1 MTMNNELSFWERF
14 DWILF
19 GTSLILVVF
28 GILMIAS
35 ATQGAIDPSLI
46 SRVPDQIRFGIV
58 GTIILLLV
66 AFVDYRLL
74 GSISPYLYGLMVL
87 LLVAVLLFGQEGDG
101 GARSWLNV
109 GILIQPSEICKILLI
124 ITLSQFFNDNYKEM
138 DKIQTVFKSLLHFG
152 VIAGFVFIQPDLGGT
167 IVFAVIWGV
176 IIWGAGFRIKHIVGF
191 IVAGMI
197 ALPIG
202 LTQLQTYQWE
212 RITNFI
218 FPADEEDLEAQ
229 FGSYYNIQQAMIS
242 IGSGGWTGK
251 GYSSG
256 SQNEGRFLRVRHTDF
271 IFSVIAHEFGFVGA
285 MGTMLLLGV
294 VSLRILRGASIASDP
309 LGSLICYGVGAM
321 IFFQTFVAIGTNLN
335 LMPITGLTLPFVS
348 SGGTSLLFTMVG
360 VGLAESVILRG
371 RHAKI

>member
-1 MTMNNELSFWERF
+1 MNRELSFWERF

-46 SRVPDQIRFGIV
+46 SRVPDQIRFAVV
-58 GTIILLLV
+58 GTIVLLLF
-66 AFVDYRLL
+66 AFLDYRIL
-74 GSISPYLYGLMVL
+74 GSVAPYLYGLMVL
-87 LLVAVLLFGQEGDG
+87 LLVAVLIFGQEGDG

-124 ITLSQFFNDNYKEM
+124 ITLSQFFHQNYKEM
-138 DKIQTVFKSLLHFG
+138 DKITTVFKSIAHFG
-152 VIAGFVFIQPDLGGT
+152 LIAGFVFIQPDLGGT
-167 IVFAVIWGV
+167 IVFTVIWGV
-176 IIWGAGFRIKHIVGF
+176 ITWGAGLRLKHIVSF
-191 IVAGMI
+191 IVAGII
-197 ALPIG
+197 ALPIV
-202 LTQLQTYQWE
+202 LPFLQPYQWE

-251 GYSSG
+251 GFMSG
-256 SQNEGRFLRVRHTDF
+256 SQSEGRFLRVRHTDF
-271 IFSVIAHEFGFVGA
+271 IFSVISHEFGFVGA
-285 MGTMLLLGV
+285 MGTMLLLGL

-309 LGSLICYGVGAM
+309 LGSLICYGVAAM

-348 SGGTSLLFTMVG
+348 SGGTSLMFTMVG

-371 RHAKI
+371 RHVRN

>member
-1 MTMNNELSFWERF
+1 MNRELSFWERF

-28 GILMIAS
+28 GIMMIAS
-35 ATQGAIDPSLI
+35 ATQGAVDPSLI
-46 SRVPDQIRFGIV
+46 SRVPDQIRFAIV
-58 GTIILLLV
+58 GTIVLLV
-66 AFVDYRLL
+66 FAFLDYRLL
-74 GSISPYLYGLMVL
+74 GSISPYLYVLMVL

-138 DKIQTVFKSLLHFG
+138 DKIQTVFKSMIHFG
-152 VIAGFVFIQPDLGGT
+152 FIAAFVFVQPDLGGT
-167 IVFAVIWGV
+167 IVFTVIWGV
-176 IIWGAGFRIKHIVGF
+176 IIWGAGFRIKHIMGF
-191 IVAGMI
+191 VAAGLI
-197 ALPIG
+197 LLPIG
-202 LTQLQTYQWE
+202 LTRLETYQWE

-229 FGSYYNIQQAMIS
+229 FGSYYNIQQSMIS
-242 IGSGGWTGK
+242 IGSGGFTGK
-251 GYSSG
+251 GYMSG

-285 MGTMLLLGV
+285 MGTMVLLGV

-348 SGGTSLLFTMVG
+348 SGGTSLLFTMIG

-371 RHAKI
+371 RHARV

>member
-1 MTMNNELSFWERF
+1 MNQELRFWERF

-19 GTSLILVVF
+19 ATSLILVIF
-28 GILMIAS
+28 GVMMIAS
-35 ATQGAIDPSLI
+35 ATQDAIDPSLI
-46 SRVPDQIRFGIV
+46 SRVPDQIRFAFM
-58 GTIILLLV
+58 GTFLLLIMS
-66 AFVDYRLL
+66 FLDYRIL
-74 GSISPYLYGLMVL
+74 GSIAPYLYALMVL

-109 GILIQPSEICKILLI
+109 GILIQPSEVCKILLI
-124 ITLSQFFNDNYKEM
+124 ITLSQFFAKNYKEM
-138 DKIQTVFKSLLHFG
+138 DKIKIVFQSLLHFG
-152 VIAGFVFIQPDLGGT
+152 VIAGLVFVQPDLGGT

-191 IVAGMI
+191 VVAGMI

-202 LTQLQTYQWE
+202 LTQLQAYQWE

-229 FGSYYNIQQAMIS
+229 FGSYYNIQQALVS

-251 GYSSG
+251 GYTSG

-271 IFSVIAHEFGFVGA
+271 IFSVIAHEFGFVGG
-285 MGTMLLLGV
+285 MGTMILLGV
-294 VSLRILRGASIASDP
+294 VSLRILRGAGIAADP
-309 LGSLICYGVGAM
+309 LGALICYGVAGM
-321 IFFQTFVAIGTNLN
+321 IFFQTVVAIGTNLN
-335 LMPITGLTLPFVS
+335 LMPITGLTMPFVS
-348 SGGTSLLFTMVG
+348 SGGTSLLFTMIG

-371 RHAKI
+371 RHARN